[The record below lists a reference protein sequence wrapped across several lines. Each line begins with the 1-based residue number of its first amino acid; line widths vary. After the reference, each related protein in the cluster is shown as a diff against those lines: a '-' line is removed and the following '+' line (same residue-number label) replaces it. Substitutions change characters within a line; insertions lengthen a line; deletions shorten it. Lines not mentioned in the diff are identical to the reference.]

1 MHPQIFSSPN
11 RVQSTSRGTRAF
23 GLVCPDHLHGSYRRR
38 ERGGGRGGS
47 VDSADCPDVLQWP
60 LQDM

>member
-1 MHPQIFSSPN
+1 MHPQIFSSPD
-11 RVQSTSRGTRAF
+11 RVQSTSRETEAF
-23 GLVCPDHLHGSYRRR
+23 WPVCPDMVPTG
-38 ERGGGRGGS
+38 EEGGGGRGGS